1 MLSAV
6 IWLMALFFEV
16 FQFVGYWSDKSTTRY
31 WRSPRHWFGIL
42 VVAMTGL
49 FVVIFMIPG
58 EEALV
63 NQGEFSA
70 AMGVL
75 LFLKWFKMLVY
86 LRQYESIAVRT
97 LPITST
103 MWNVGPFLLV
113 MAVYVFASV
122 NMFYALQNGY
132 DLLECFVFMYRLEG
146 LGDFT
151 IAHLQK
157 TTEPS
162 VEVAYYHVVNFMVV
176 GLTFVIG
183 VTMMNLFVAVLCV
196 AYDEAAKN
204 AAIAFTESRA
214 NIVLDQHAIRKGIKY
229 VKKCLRRK
237 MRCMSHIDGIDCS
250 RHSQTSNFA
259 AVDVMHHELSHSQ
272 FLWFVRPADSGIL
285 HTR

>member
-86 LRQYESIAVRT
+86 LRQYETIAVRT

-113 MAVYVFASV
+113 MAVYLFATV
-122 NMFYALQNGY
+122 NLFYALRNGY
-132 DLLECFVFMYRLEG
+132 GLEDCFFHVYNLVVLGNFDINKLYNRVRLSTPERWYVH
-146 LGDFT
+146 FVRA
-151 IAHLQK
+151 I
-157 TTEPS
+157 
-162 VEVAYYHVVNFMVV
+162 VV
-176 GLTFVIG
+176 GLSFVIG
-183 VTMMNLFVAVLCV
+183 VTMMNLFIAVLCV
-196 AYDEAAKN
+196 AYDEAAQK
-204 AAIAFTESRA
+204 AQIAFMEARA
-214 NIVLDQHAIRKGIKY
+214 SIVLDQHAFRNGIRC
-229 VKKCLRRK
+229 VKKCLNRK
-237 MRCMSHIDGIDCS
+237 RGGSKTARMAME
-250 RHSQTSNFA
+250 
-259 AVDVMHHELSHSQ
+259 AVDVEADMDITHSLTAADIMHADASHNT
-272 FLWFVRPADSGIL
+272 FLWFVRPTD
-285 HTR
+285 